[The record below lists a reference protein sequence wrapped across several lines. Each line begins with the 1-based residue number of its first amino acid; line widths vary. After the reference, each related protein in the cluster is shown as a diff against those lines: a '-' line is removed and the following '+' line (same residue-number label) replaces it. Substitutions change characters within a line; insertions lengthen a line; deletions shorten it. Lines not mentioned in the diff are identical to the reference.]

1 MANIYTPRQ
10 QRILLITSLIV
21 IAGFIIAGLRH
32 YTTAFLGAAI
42 LFVVFRPW
50 FHNLTRKRKWNVTF
64 VTVLLMIFALIV
76 IIMPFAVLSVLL
88 VGRIQEYAR
97 DPSQILHL
105 VNQLEKA
112 TGFTITSQQNI
123 RQIISQGATFASRQF
138 PSILGSTLDFIVIL
152 GLLFFALYFMFKEE
166 KIFIKGLRRYLPFQ
180 QITLD
185 ELGESLK
192 NNVNANV
199 IGQPLVSLVQAVLTG
214 VTLWIFNTPDPAFWG
229 MIAFFMAFIPVLG
242 TPLVWGPAA
251 LIKFSQGD
259 TGEGLGVLLVGVIV
273 IINIDNLL
281 RIMLAK
287 RMGDV
292 HPLITLTGIV
302 LGIPIFGILG
312 LIMGPLLLS
321 YFIVLMH
328 VFERQNRQQ
337 LVEVITDEAQLK
349 ESVAAKEAKS
359 EG

>member
-10 QRILLITSLIV
+10 QRILLITSLVV
-21 IAGFIIAGLRH
+21 IAGFIIAGLRQ
-32 YTTAFLGAAI
+32 YATAFLGAAI

-50 FHNLTRKRKWNVTF
+50 FHSLTQKKKWNKRL
-64 VTVLLMIFALIV
+64 VTVLLMLFSLIV
-76 IIMPFAVLSVLL
+76 IILPFAVLSVLL
-88 VGRIQEYAR
+88 VDRIQVYAR
-97 DPSQILHL
+97 NPQQILDL

-112 TGFTITSQQNI
+112 TGFKLTTQQNV
-123 RQIISQGATFASRQF
+123 RQLVTEGASFASKQF
-138 PSILGSTLDFIVIL
+138 PSILGGTLDFVVIL
-152 GLLFFALYFMFKEE
+152 GLLYFALYFMFMEE
-166 KIFIKGLRRYLPFQ
+166 KTFMKGLQRYLPFEQ
-180 QITLD
+180 KTLN

-199 IGQPLVSLVQAVLTG
+199 IGQAVVSFVQAILTG
-214 VTLWIFNTPDPAFWG
+214 VTLWIFGTPDPAFWG

-251 LIKFSQGD
+251 LIKFSQNE
-259 TGEGLGVLLVGVIV
+259 TGQGLGILLVGLIV

-281 RIMLAK
+281 RILLAK

-302 LGIPIFGILG
+302 LGVPIFGILG
-312 LIMGPLLLS
+312 LVIGPLLLS
-321 YFIVLMH
+321 YFIVLMD

-337 LVEVITDEAQLK
+337 RVEAVADEVKVEEQARQ
-349 ESVAAKEAKS
+349 
-359 EG
+359 G